1 MVQMEYFFIYNGTLI
16 DGTGH
21 QPVNNAAIL
30 IKNNIIEYV
39 GAEDSLHLPKAK
51 IRKIDA
57 KGGYLLPGFIDSHLH
72 LMANGFKFE
81 DTMYT
86 PLSLFFYRAL
96 ENMKLTIDAGVTT
109 VRDAGLADYGVK
121 MAVDQGF
128 LVGPRMQIS
137 VAPLS
142 ITGGHFD
149 FWLKS
154 GFEIKVSYPGHP
166 DSVCDGIDGVQRK
179 VREVLRAGAD
189 VVKVMATGGVMSAND
204 RPEFTQ
210 FTVDE
215 LKVIVKEAG
224 YRNIKTMAH
233 AHGVG
238 GIKNAVE
245 AGIHSIEH
253 GTYLDQESISMMR
266 DNGTYLVPT
275 LIVMKINRE
284 QAESGSIPVYG
295 IEDALRIED
304 IHRRNIKK
312 AHKAGVTIAMGT
324 DSGVIKHGLNLQE
337 LGLLCDAGMKPMEA
351 ILSGTKVASECLGWQ
366 DKVGT
371 IEPGKLADVI
381 ITKKNPLRDIKS
393 LGNPDNIEVVIKD
406 GKIVKNMNHQ

>member
-1 MVQMEYFFIYNGTLI
+1 MYTLIYNGTLI

-30 IKNNIIEYV
+30 IKNNIIKYV

-72 LMANGFKFE
+72 IMANGFKFE

-154 GFEIKVSYPGHP
+154 GFDIKVSYPGHP

-238 GIKNAVE
+238 GFKNAVE

-351 ILSGTKVASECLGWQ
+351 ILSGTKVASECLGLQ

-381 ITKKNPLRDIKS
+381 ITKKNPLRDIES
-393 LGNPDNIEVVIKD
+393 LGNPDNIEVVFKD

>member
-1 MVQMEYFFIYNGTLI
+1 MEYSLIQNGTLI
-16 DGTGH
+16 DGTGD

-39 GAEDSLHLPKAK
+39 GVEDSINLPKTK

-57 KGGYLLPGFIDSHLH
+57 DGGYMLPGFIDSHLH
-72 LMANGFKFE
+72 LMSNGFKFE

-86 PLSLFFYRAL
+86 PLSLYFYKAV
-96 ENMKLTIDAGVTT
+96 ENMRLTIDAGVTT
-109 VRDAGLADYGVK
+109 VRDAGLADYGAK

-128 LVGPRMQIS
+128 LLGPRMQIS
-137 VAPLS
+137 VTPLS

-154 GFEIKVSYPGHP
+154 GFDMKTSYPGHP
-166 DSVCDGIDGVQRK
+166 DSICDGIDGVQRK

-189 VVKVMATGGVMSAND
+189 VVKVMVTGGVMSAND
-204 RPEFTQ
+204 QPEFTQ

-215 LKVIVKEAG
+215 LKIIVREAG

-238 GIKNAVE
+238 GIKNAIK

-253 GTYLDQESISMMR
+253 GTYLDQESIAMMR

-275 LIVMKINRE
+275 LLVMKINRE
-284 QAESGSIPVYG
+284 LAESGSMPAYG

-312 AHKAGVTIAMGT
+312 AYKAGVTISMGT

-337 LGLLCDAGMKPMEA
+337 LSLLCDAGMKPMEA

-371 IEPGKLADVI
+371 IEPGKLADII
-381 ITKKNPLRDIKS
+381 ITKSNPLKNIES
-393 LGNPDNIEVVIKD
+393 LGNPNNIEVVIKD
-406 GKIVKNMNHQ
+406 GKIVKNLHKT